1 MKFGGAYQKQDFK
14 TWDSSPIEKT
24 HLHFCKRYLEVSN
37 KASNAACRGE
47 LGRFPLIFGINENI
61 LNYIMYLFEKDE
73 DSIVKQA
80 LLLSRNLHSNG
91 NTSFY
96 SNIMELSKSYNLPNF
111 VPNNLD
117 KTKIS
122 RYKDIMKQKYVT
134 QWRYSVNYTRK
145 LEFCNTFKH
154 CYEISSYLNLTRKTI
169 NRKALVKLRVSNH
182 KLLTTKGYVQFVTP
196 IQLKMKFTSSA
207 IARNISNLEMNFSLK
222 YKVISIISSSYLS
235 RTW

>member
-1 MKFGGAYQKQDFK
+1 M
-14 TWDSSPIEKT
+14 
-24 HLHFCKRYLEVSN
+24 EVSN

-47 LGRFPLIFGINENI
+47 LGRFPLIVGINEKM

-80 LLLSRNLHSNG
+80 LLLSINLHSNG

-122 RYKDIMKQKYVT
+122 RY
-134 QWRYSVNYTRK
+134 NG
-145 LEFCNTFKH
+145 
-154 CYEISSYLNLTRKTI
+154 
-169 NRKALVKLRVSNH
+169 
-182 KLLTTKGYVQFVTP
+182 LLLSGG
-196 IQLKMKFTSSA
+196 IQL
-207 IARNISNLEMNFSLK
+207 
-222 YKVISIISSSYLS
+222 IIQGN
-235 RTW
+235 

>member
-1 MKFGGAYQKQDFK
+1 
-14 TWDSSPIEKT
+14 
-24 HLHFCKRYLEVSN
+24 
-37 KASNAACRGE
+37 
-47 LGRFPLIFGINENI
+47 
-61 LNYIMYLFEKDE
+61 MYLFEKDE

-80 LLLSRNLHSNG
+80 LLLSINLHSNG

-122 RYKDIMKQKYVT
+122 RYKEYIT

-145 LEFCNTFKH
+145 LEFYNTFKH
-154 CYEISSYLNLTRKTI
+154 CCEISSYLNLARTTI
-169 NRKALVKLRVSNH
+169 NRKTLVKLRVSNH
-182 KLLTTKGYVQFVTP
+182 KLMFETGRYNQTP
-196 IQLKMKFTSSA
+196 HDKMLCPVCD
-207 IARNISNLEMNFSLK
+207 SNEIEDEIYFLCYCPLK
-222 YKVISIISSSYLS
+222 YKVISIIFSSYLT